1 MSLQPVADYIADKM
15 QTATTVD
22 IIMATSITAAVILL
36 TLILWYIVESTKEE
50 IIVESP
56 SYEEEDFS
64 KFQKLLDERK
74 ERESKS
80 GTTSRYSWKQCDQ
93 EIDLFIPIQEYKS
106 GSITKSDIKV
116 DIRASFIAVTIA
128 GETVLNDIFFAA
140 VVPDECNWQIESRG
154 DSDRRLWINIFK
166 RVATTKQN
174 HWKYI
179 LIADQN
185 AMASQADDLPLY
197 ELNEGISCRVTCGHT
212 QASKSD

>member
-1 MSLQPVADYIADKM
+1 MSLQPVADYIADKI
-15 QTATTVD
+15 QTATSVD
-22 IIMATSITAAVILL
+22 IIMGTSITVAVILL
-36 TLILWYIVESTKEE
+36 SLTLWYIVESTKEE

-74 ERESKS
+74 EKESKS
-80 GTTSRYSWKQCDQ
+80 GETSRYTWQQCDQ
-93 EIDLFIPIQEYKS
+93 DIDLYIPIQEYKS
-106 GSITKSDIKV
+106 GSISKSDIEV

-140 VVPDECNWQIESRG
+140 VVPDECNWQIESPG

-185 AMASQADDLPLY
+185 AKATQADDLPLY
-197 ELNEGISCRVTCGHT
+197 DWDEEITCEHT
-212 QASKSD
+212 VALKSD